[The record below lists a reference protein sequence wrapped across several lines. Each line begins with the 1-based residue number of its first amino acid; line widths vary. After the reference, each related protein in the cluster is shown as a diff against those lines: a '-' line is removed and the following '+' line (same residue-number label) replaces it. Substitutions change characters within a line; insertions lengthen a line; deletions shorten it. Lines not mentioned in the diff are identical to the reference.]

1 MDNQEL
7 VLEAVDRH
15 HNLYI
20 EKTWKWDLEFKK
32 KTRTKR
38 KLIKGMKH
46 SFDIIFTTKTR

>member
-20 EKTWKWDLEFKK
+20 EKTWKWDLELKK
-32 KTRTKR
+32 KKQEQ
-38 KLIKGMKH
+38 KGN
-46 SFDIIFTTKTR
+46 